1 MPLSEIQ
8 GQFSTPA
15 REANPATRAERK
27 FPKGQWMSTYDR
39 EPREKLQRMESIEAR
54 LARYHKTTHLGLIWL
69 SALGIVLLALM
80 VYIITRL

>member
-1 MPLSEIQ
+1 MKIDDPE
-8 GQFSTPA
+8 T
-15 REANPATRAERK
+15 
-27 FPKGQWMSTYDR
+27 
-39 EPREKLQRMESIEAR
+39 REKLQR